1 MLMAKCILLCVLI
14 FICGIVFHI
23 LWGRLSAKEPVK
35 SGTIVIRKDD
45 EAIDGQVQFTRDLWD
60 ISTHKEITLKIKVVP
75 GEPGD
80 WEEKKNG

>member
-1 MLMAKCILLCVLI
+1 MITKAIMIYILVFVLGFIFNILCSQ
-14 FICGIVFHI
+14 
-23 LWGRLSAKEPVK
+23 LSKREEPVK

-60 ISTHKEITLKIKVVP
+60 ISTHKEISLKIKVVP

>member
-1 MLMAKCILLCVLI
+1 MAKCILLCILI

-23 LWGRLSAKEPVK
+23 LWGRLNAKDPVK

-60 ISTHKEITLKIKVVP
+60 ISTHKEISLKIKVVP